1 MIERKMY
8 IDKIISLKNNGRVK
22 IITGIRR
29 CGKSYLLKELF
40 SKYLFEN
47 GVDRNHYIH
56 ISLDDIEHINLYNPL
71 ELNKYIKSL
80 LNDDAMYYIVIDEI
94 QNVYDIINPILTE
107 GKIVKAK
114 KNDTDKIGFVHV
126 VLGLMKI
133 PNVDLYITG
142 SNSRFLSKDILTEF
156 RDRGDE
162 IHVLPLS
169 FEEYVNARG
178 IDLEKAYEE
187 YSLYG
192 GMPRSLL
199 YDDIK
204 EKEKYIKNLYYLT
217 YKKDILDRHN
227 ESKYNELDTLTAV
240 VASNVGSL
248 INPNTIANTYKSKEN
263 NSISTQTIYSYLKE
277 LEDAYLIC
285 KVTRFD
291 IRGRKHIGALF
302 KYYFSDLGI
311 RNARLDFMHHDKGH
325 SMENIIYNEL
335 IYRGY
340 DVEVGVIEAYS
351 KDENNKTIRVNYE
364 ADFIARMGS
373 KVYYIQSSY
382 DIPNEKKYEQESK
395 PLKFIHDSFKKII
408 VTRQSVPITHD
419 INGITIIGIIDF
431 LLDKTSMD
439 K

>member
-1 MIERKMY
+1 MIAREMY
-8 IDKIISLKNNGRVK
+8 LNKIISLKHNGRVK

-40 SKYLFEN
+40 SKHLFEN
-47 GVDRNHYIH
+47 GVDSNHYIH
-56 ISLDDIEHINLYNPL
+56 ISLEDIENINLYNPI

-80 LNDDAMYYIVIDEI
+80 IKDDAMYYIVIDEI
-94 QNVYDIINPILTE
+94 QNVYDIINPVLTG
-107 GKIVKAK
+107 GKIIKAK
-114 KNDTDKIGFVHV
+114 ENNNDKIGFVQV
-126 VLGLMKI
+126 ILGLMKI
-133 PNVDLYITG
+133 RNVDLYITG
-142 SNSRFLSKDILTEF
+142 SNSRFLSRDILTEF

-192 GMPRSLL
+192 GMPRSLF

-204 EKEKYIKNLYYLT
+204 EKEKYISNLYKLT
-217 YKKDILDRHN
+217 YIKDILDRHD
-227 ESKYNELDTLTAV
+227 KTKHNELDTLTAV

-248 INPNTIANTYKSKEN
+248 INPNTIANTYKSEEKN
-263 NSISTQTIYSYLKE
+263 QVSTQTIYTYLKE
-277 LEDAYLIC
+277 LEDAYLIS
-285 KVTRFD
+285 KASRFE

-302 KYYFSDLGI
+302 KYYFSDMGI
-311 RNARLDFMHHDKGH
+311 RNARLNFMHHDKGH

-340 DVEVGVIEAYS
+340 DVEVGVIETYS
-351 KDENNKTIRVNYE
+351 KDNNNKTIRVNYE
-364 ADFIARMGS
+364 ADFVARMGS
-373 KVYYIQSSY
+373 KVYYIQSAY
-382 DIPNEKKYEQESK
+382 DIPNEEKYEQESK
-395 PLKFIHDSFKKII
+395 PLKLINDSFKKII
-408 VTRQSVPITHD
+408 VTRQSAPITHD